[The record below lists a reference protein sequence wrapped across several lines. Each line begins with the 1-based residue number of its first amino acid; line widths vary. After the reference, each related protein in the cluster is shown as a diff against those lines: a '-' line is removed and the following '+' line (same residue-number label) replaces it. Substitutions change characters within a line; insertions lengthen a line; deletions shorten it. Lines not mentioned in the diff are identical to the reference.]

1 MARNQTI
8 GCVAAVLPRLVSVA
22 HSSLSNSK
30 FFGGKEDGAAPP
42 DKPGSLKGKLAA
54 GMAAAVAADSPS
66 AAQPAVAAGS
76 SSSSRQLDSDMV
88 EADPKAVMQAAQR
101 AADEHAVAAEKKLP
115 EKKHNASSPAKH
127 AQSTHG
133 DSDGEFSAK

>member
-8 GCVAAVLPRLVSVA
+8 GCVPAVLPRLVSVA

-30 FFGGKEDGAAPP
+30 FFGGKEDVAAPP

-54 GMAAAVAADSPS
+54 GMAAAVADSQP
-66 AAQPAVAAGS
+66 APPAVAAGS

-115 EKKHNASSPAKH
+115 EKKHTASPPKH